1 VGTVGAVSAPFRH
14 IYRVVYADCTLGNH
28 IYYSRYLD
36 ILETVRGE
44 FFRHLGIPLL
54 ELQAQDTLFPVIECH
69 LRYKSPARYDDIL
82 TTELWISLAQGA
94 RLNFGFRILKD
105 EKILILEGETCHVC
119 TGVNEKPKRIPEELV
134 AKLANW
140 LNELNK

>member
-1 VGTVGAVSAPFRH
+1 MSAPFRH